1 MGDGSSA
8 EWTGATS
15 AGMTAVL
22 VKTPFGTDFR
32 YDAESGW
39 TGRSVEEIY
48 ELERVLMELREEG
61 NSLP

>member
-1 MGDGSSA
+1 
-8 EWTGATS
+8 
-15 AGMTAVL
+15 MTAVL